1 MVEEVKPEL
10 GVIEADKLSK
20 KYRSTWALRNV
31 TFTIKGKG
39 LTVVYGPNGSG
50 KSTLLRLIAGLEK
63 PSIGTIMVNGVEPGK
78 DVGKINRAIAYYAEG
93 TWVPPYYTGVELVEH
108 FIRSTRIDAGL
119 IKDLADSMGVTAYW
133 RKMVAGYSMG
143 MRKKLILLL
152 TMAEAEES
160 DIILLDEPYT
170 LLDTSTKNLIGE
182 WINRV
187 SRKKLVLNAT
197 HILTEAEEHA
207 YYGMVLVNGKLKTM
221 LKAESSPSIICR
233 YNQEII
239 NEASK
244 QNSTIKTDPQKSI
257 VEIHPWKNKIPKEC
271 RKAITLLALE
281 ELTKETPVK

>member
-1 MVEEVKPEL
+1 MV
-10 GVIEADKLSK
+10 VIEADKLSK

-31 TFTIKGKG
+31 SFTIKGRG

-50 KSTLLRLIAGLEK
+50 KSTLFRLIAGLEK
-63 PSIGTIMVNGVEPGK
+63 PSSGTIMVNGVEPGK

-108 FIRSTRIDAGL
+108 FTRSTQVDTRL
-119 IKDLADSMGVTAYW
+119 IRDLADSLRVTTYW

-143 MRKKLILLL
+143 MRKKLLLLL

-160 DIILLDEPYT
+160 DVILLDEPYT
-170 LLDTSTKNLIGE
+170 LLDTPTKNLIGE
-182 WINRV
+182 WINKT
-187 SRKKLVLNAT
+187 SREKLVLNAT

-207 YYGMVLVNGKLKTM
+207 QYGMVLVNGKLKTI
-221 LKAESSPSIICR
+221 LKAENSPSIICK

-244 QNSTIKTDPQKSI
+244 HNSTIKTDPQKNI
-257 VEIHPWKNKIPKEC
+257 VEIHPWKNKTPKEC

-281 ELTKETPVK
+281 EQTKETLQKYRQSNIP